1 MSSDEVMSGKLEL
14 VQWFD
19 RKTDKEMRFILFQK
33 EFSVCGL
40 LNFELQVDFS
50 KNPEN

>member
-19 RKTDKEMRFILFQK
+19 RKIDKEMWFF
-33 EFSVCGL
+33 FC
-40 LNFELQVDFS
+40 FER
-50 KNPEN
+50 N